1 MENSMDQKIP
11 AGQFK
16 AQCLKL
22 MDYVKDKHTS
32 YIITKHGVPVAKLVP
47 MEEESSIDL
56 FGALKG
62 SIKVKGDIILAID
75 EEWDAEK

>member
-1 MENSMDQKIP
+1 MEQKIS

-16 AQCLKL
+16 AECLKL

-32 YIITKHGVPVAKLVP
+32 YVITKHGIPVAKLVP
-47 MEEESSIDL
+47 VEESRPIDL

-62 SIKVKGDIILAID
+62 TISVKGDIVSPINEA
-75 EEWDAEK
+75 WDAEQ

>member
-1 MENSMDQKIP
+1 MEQKIS

-32 YIITKHGVPVAKLVP
+32 LIITKHGVPVAKLVP
-47 MEEESSIDL
+47 VEEEIAIDL

-62 SIKVKGDIILAID
+62 SIKIKGDIISPID
-75 EEWDAEK
+75 EKWDAEE